1 MNITYTYTLL
11 WSKSFPAQGPWDSS
25 KLRSSDKRDHSVC
38 KSKKCWGC
46 WGTRGGGKHT
56 KETKPNPWDRWLP
69 NITSKI
75 TQNRKSKIWR
85 KTLRFFQLA
94 GVPQG
99 ERKLKSEQSETVADE
114 GFERNKG
121 GKKQQQRPGGE
132 ARAVRLIW
140 FLSSA
145 MDPIFC
151 WSTIQPSDDQPPVL
165 KSLITFFSFPHS
177 LGPCKGPPSAPA

>member
-56 KETKPNPWDRWLP
+56 KETKPNPCKRMLP
-69 NITSKI
+69 NM
-75 TQNRKSKIWR
+75 KSKLHKIDWVKSDR
-85 KTLRFFQLA
+85 ISKKHFISALA

-99 ERKLKSEQSETVADE
+99 KRKLKSEQSETVADE

-121 GKKQQQRPGGE
+121 GKKQQQRSGGE

-140 FLSSA
+140 FLLSA
-145 MDPIFC
+145 TDPIFC

-165 KSLITFFSFPHS
+165 KKPDHLLQLST
-177 LGPCKGPPSAPA
+177 

>member
-56 KETKPNPWDRWLP
+56 KETKPNPCKRMLP
-69 NITSKI
+69 NM
-75 TQNRKSKIWR
+75 KSKLHKIDWVKSDR
-85 KTLRFFQLA
+85 ISKKHFISDLA

-132 ARAVRLIW
+132 ARAMCLIW
-140 FLSSA
+140 FFSSA
-145 MDPIFC
+145 TDPIYC
-151 WSTIQPSDDQPPVL
+151 WSTIQPSDDQ
-165 KSLITFFSFPHS
+165 H
-177 LGPCKGPPSAPA
+177 PCPEKPDHLLQLST